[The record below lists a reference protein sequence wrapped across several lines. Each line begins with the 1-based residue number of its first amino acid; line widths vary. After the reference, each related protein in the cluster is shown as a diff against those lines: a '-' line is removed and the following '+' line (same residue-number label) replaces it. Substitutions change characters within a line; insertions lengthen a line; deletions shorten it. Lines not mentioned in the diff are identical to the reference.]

1 MPPARIRRLLTLLPL
16 VAVAGCSGTPFGDQ
30 LSRSFSTPP
39 VAPPAPRPSAPE
51 AAPGKG
57 DPAAALARGGGGA
70 PPATPALP
78 LRPRSQ
84 EPRR

>member
-57 DPAAALARGGGGA
+57 DPAAAAGHGHQGQQGQQ
-70 PPATPALP
+70 PAD
-78 LRPRSQ
+78 
-84 EPRR
+84 PRRGHQL